1 MKVANAGIGALVL
14 ALVVTGVAGTIYKIT
29 APDGWL
35 VEAFQRSTTTGLRFV
50 GALGVVG
57 LFFWISRGSAVRT
70 RNQRAPVF
78 IYAFGAA
85 GLLYLARFW
94 MHGSF

>member
-1 MKVANAGIGALVL
+1 MKVANAGVGALVL

-35 VEAFQRSTTTGLRFV
+35 ADAFHRSSSAGLGLV
-50 GALGVVG
+50 GALGVAG

-70 RNQRAPVF
+70 RNQTAPLFV
-78 IYAFGAA
+78 YAFAAA
-85 GLLYLARFW
+85 GVLYLARFW
-94 MHGSF
+94 MHGSL